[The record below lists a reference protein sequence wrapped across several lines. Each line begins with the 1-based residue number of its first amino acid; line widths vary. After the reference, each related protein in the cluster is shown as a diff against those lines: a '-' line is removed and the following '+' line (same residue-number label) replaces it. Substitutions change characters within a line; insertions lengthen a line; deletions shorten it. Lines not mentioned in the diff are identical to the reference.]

1 MKIVDGRS
9 CLEEI
14 RGLILEYAEMLGED
28 LTFQNFSEELEHLK
42 EKYTGENGRLLAAVS
57 ADGQVVGCVAYR
69 RHNARRC
76 EIKRLYVNPQYRGSG
91 IGDVLV
97 AAVLELAAADGYTEM
112 VLDTLKRLEGAVHL
126 YRKYGFRE
134 ISPYYDNPLD
144 DVIYM
149 KKDLRGYR
157 KEDILT

>member
-57 ADGQVVGCVAYR
+57 ADGQVAGGVAYR
-69 RHNARRC
+69 RHNARR
-76 EIKRLYVNPQYRGSG
+76 
-91 IGDVLV
+91 
-97 AAVLELAAADGYTEM
+97 
-112 VLDTLKRLEGAVHL
+112 
-126 YRKYGFRE
+126 
-134 ISPYYDNPLD
+134 
-144 DVIYM
+144 
-149 KKDLRGYR
+149 
-157 KEDILT
+157 

>member
-97 AAVLELAAADGYTEM
+97 AAVLELAEADGYTEM
-112 VLDTLKRLEGAVHL
+112 VRDTLKRLEGAVHL